1 MAFDSTATE
10 NEARR
15 RMVAASAVSA
25 ILHLI
30 VLWPRFPDLPEPAA
44 PPPPVLRARLR
55 QPTTD
60 AHPLPTPRPA
70 APVPPAPTF
79 AKARQ
84 RPAIPVTMQVQESSP
99 APAPVVSAPSSPLS
113 IMPREPSAAATTPSS
128 LAASAASATLTS
140 AVDVGSFAEGLRVY
154 RIALATQARRFKRY
168 PAQAQAAGWGGTVE
182 VRLDLSAGALTPAL
196 SLARSSGHEALDRAA
211 LAMVDAGIA
220 RVRPSDALRERGFTL
235 MLPVLFE
242 LDE

>member
-30 VLWPRFPDLPEPAA
+30 VLWPRFPDLPEPVA
-44 PPPPVLRARLR
+44 PQQPVLRARLR

-60 AHPLPTPRPA
+60 AHPLPAPRPA
-70 APVPPAPTF
+70 LAVPPAPTL
-79 AKARQ
+79 AKVRQ
-84 RPAIPVTMQVQESSP
+84 RPAAAVTMQAQESS
-99 APAPVVSAPSSPLS
+99 PAPVVSAPSSPLS
-113 IMPREPSAAATTPSS
+113 IAPRAPSAAAVTSS
-128 LAASAASATLTS
+128 SPAASAASAAPPP
-140 AVDVGSFAEGLRVY
+140 AVDAGSFAEGLRVY

-168 PAQAQAAGWGGTVE
+168 PAAAQAAGWGGTVE
-182 VRLDLSAGALTPAL
+182 VRLDLPAGALTPAL

-220 RVRPSDALRERGFTL
+220 RVGPSDLLRERGFTL
-235 MLPVLFE
+235 LLPVLFE